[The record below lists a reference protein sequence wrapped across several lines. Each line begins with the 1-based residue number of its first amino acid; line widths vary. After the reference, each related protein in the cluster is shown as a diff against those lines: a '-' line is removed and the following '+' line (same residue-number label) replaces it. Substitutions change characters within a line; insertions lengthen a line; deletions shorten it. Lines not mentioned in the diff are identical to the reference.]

1 MGLDMY
7 LTGEKYL
14 AENFDHPEKNVMEDG
29 FRVKSRR
36 LELGYWRK
44 HPNLHGFIVQ
54 NFASGQ
60 DKCQEIYLTAI
71 DLNRIIKA
79 VKERKLPHTTGFF
92 FGVSPG
98 SDEEMENDLRILE
111 AAQTWI
117 LDRPPEQEGDNRVFQ
132 ESRLVI
138 YQASW

>member
-14 AENFDHPEKNVMEDG
+14 ADNYENPEKNIMEDG
-29 FRVKSRR
+29 FRVKAKR

-44 HPNLHGFIVQ
+44 HPNLHGYIVEH
-54 NFASGQ
+54 FASGV

-79 VKERKLPHTTGFF
+79 VKEKKLPLTTGFF
-92 FGVSPG
+92 FGKSQE
-98 SDEEMENDLRILE
+98 SDEEMNNDLKILE
-111 AAQTWI
+111 AALSWV
-117 LDRPPEQEGDNRVFQ
+117 LDRPEDNEKTSIPET
-132 ESRLVI
+132 RLVI